1 MVTHGH
7 SDYNV
12 GQRATHLV
20 PRAQLEGDILAYCCR
35 SAVRSRL
42 VPLLLAELRPCL
54 PLRNSVVYDS
64 LLQYSLDFARDLPHE
79 NLLQPMSRAMAVDIN
94 YTPSL
99 SFLHR

>member
-64 LLQYSLDFARDLPHE
+64 LLQHSLDFARDLPHGK
-79 NLLQPMSRAMAVDIN
+79 LLQPMSRAMPVDIN

-99 SFLHR
+99 SFLHH